1 MALAVA
7 DRVKETSTTA
17 GLVDFALAGASLGF
31 QSFSVLGNGNTTY
44 YSAVSQ
50 VANEWEVGIGTYNAG
65 VLTRDTILESTNAN
79 AKVNFSAGI
88 KDVFVTYPAEY
99 AVFSNFL
106 KTVGGQSII
115 GTGNITVAI
124 PVLPYDSRNT
134 LRTLTPAN
142 GDQYI
147 VTDLGLFVFYLG
159 DTSIDDDESC
169 FATATG
175 RWLIQAISWDFLEAW
190 TMPRE
195 SLQEQQL
202 AALVPLLTKTLTGSG
217 TSGVTSIATLT
228 QVSFNITVPGAVVGN
243 TVAVS
248 PPNALE
254 ARVALFARVSAVNTV
269 TVYLNNPSASTAT
282 LISGVFNVTIFK

>member
-17 GLVDFALAGASLGF
+17 GLSDFVLAGASLGF

-50 VANEWEVGIGTYNAG
+50 AANEWEVGIGTYNAG
-65 VLTRDTILESTNAN
+65 VLSRDTVLESTNAN

-99 AVFSNFL
+99 AVFSNYL

-124 PVLPYDSRNT
+124 PVLPYASRNT
-134 LRTLTPAN
+134 LRTLTPAD

-159 DTSIDDDESC
+159 ATEIDDDESC

-175 RWLIQAISWDFLEAW
+175 RWLIQAISWDFVEAW

-202 AALVPLLTKTLTGSG
+202 AQLFAKTLTGSG
-217 TSGVTSIATLT
+217 TSGITSIATLT
-228 QVSFNITVPGAVVGN
+228 QASFNIAVPGAAVGN

-254 ARVALFARVSAVNTV
+254 ARVALYARVSAPNVV
-269 TVYLNNPSASTAT
+269 TVYINNPSASTAT
-282 LISGVFNVTIFK
+282 LTSGVFNVTVFK

>member
-7 DRVKETSTTA
+7 DRVKETSSTT
-17 GLVDFALAGASLGF
+17 GLADFALAGASLGF

-50 VANEWEVGIGTYNAG
+50 AANEWEVGIGTYNSG

-88 KDVFVTYPAEY
+88 KDVFVTYPSEY
-99 AVFSNFL
+99 AVFSNYL
-106 KTVGGQSII
+106 KTVNGQSII
-115 GTGNITVAI
+115 GVGNIAASI
-124 PVLPYDSRNT
+124 PVLPYASRNT
-134 LRTLTPAN
+134 LRTLTPAD

-159 DTSIDDDESC
+159 ATDIDDDESC

-175 RWLIQAISWDFLEAW
+175 RWLIQAISWDFVEAW

-202 AALVPLLTKTLTGSG
+202 AQLFAKTLTGSG
-217 TSGVTSIATLT
+217 TSGITSIATLT

-254 ARVALFARVSAVNTV
+254 ARVALYARVSAANVV

-282 LISGVFNVTIFK
+282 LTSGVFNVTVFK